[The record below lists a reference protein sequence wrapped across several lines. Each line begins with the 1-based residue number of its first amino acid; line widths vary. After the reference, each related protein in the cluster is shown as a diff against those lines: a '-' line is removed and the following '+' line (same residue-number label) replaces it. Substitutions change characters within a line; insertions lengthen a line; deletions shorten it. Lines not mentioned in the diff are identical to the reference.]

1 MIDLIRP
8 HLKNGLVLYSDMPGF
23 QAPHGGTVPPRIL
36 VTAFKPDIFIFSQVS
51 EEVIVIE
58 LTCPWDAN
66 IDRSHAFKSEK
77 YAPLIADLSQ
87 NYVVSFYS
95 VEVSPRGQ
103 ISS

>member
-23 QAPHGGTVPPRIL
+23 SGWHGPSRIL
-36 VTAFKPDIFIFSQVS
+36 VTALKPDIFFFSQVS
-51 EEVIVIE
+51 EEVIVLK
-58 LTCPWDAN
+58 LTCLCDAN

-87 NYVVSFYS
+87 NYIVSFYS